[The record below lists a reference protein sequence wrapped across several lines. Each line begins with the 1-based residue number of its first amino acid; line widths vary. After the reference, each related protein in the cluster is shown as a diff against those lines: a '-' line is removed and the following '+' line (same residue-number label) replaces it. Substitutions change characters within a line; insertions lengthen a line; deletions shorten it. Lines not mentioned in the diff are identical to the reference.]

1 MDLSHNSLHN
11 VTDLDVVRAQRH
23 VETSQ
28 TPDEFSPLPAFETS
42 RHMQQIRF
50 AGMVIRMAVTEPR
63 DTTLHHDQPALIIKH
78 GFMASRPAYDD
89 LATELAATGR
99 RVVHY
104 GMPRTSTPNR
114 HFHPRNIQ
122 DALRAHSQ
130 ALNGVSQNLNRR
142 FPDSPL
148 QHDYIGHSLGGR
160 ALSKFI
166 EYKPEAAHSAIFLAS
181 AGLKAH
187 SFPQMIGRAV
197 HSLTEEIIPYV
208 KHGTI
213 DKRFELATH
222 SAYHAL
228 RNPLFLLREGY
239 HAATDDAMPAIRH
252 ARSNG
257 VKVASLWM
265 TNDSF
270 FPMHEVDDAITA
282 EFDAWKIIHGNHL
295 APQEYARETA
305 SQVVSLLSS
314 MERDAANSV
323 LPTTSA

>member
-1 MDLSHNSLHN
+1 MDLSQNPLYN

-28 TPDEFSPLPAFETS
+28 TPEEFLPVTVFETA
-42 RHMQQIRF
+42 RHMQHIRF
-50 AGMVIRMAVTEPR
+50 AGMVIRMAITEPI
-63 DTTLHHDQPALIIKH
+63 DTTLHYEKPALIIKH
-78 GFMASRPAYDD
+78 GFMASRPAYDN

-104 GMPRTSTPNR
+104 GMPRSSTPNR
-114 HFHPRNIQ
+114 HYHPRNIQ

-130 ALNGVSQNLNRR
+130 ALNGVSQSLNQRY
-142 FPDSPL
+142 PNSPL
-148 QHDYIGHSLGGR
+148 QHDYVGHSLGGR

-197 HSLTEEIIPYV
+197 HSLNEEILPYV
-208 KHGTI
+208 KNGSI
-213 DKRFELATH
+213 DKRIELATH
-222 SAYHAL
+222 SAYHAF

-252 ARSNG
+252 ARNNG

-265 TNDSF
+265 TQDSF
-270 FPMHEVDDAITA
+270 FPIHEVDDAVTA

-295 APQEYARETA
+295 APQEHARETA
-305 SQVVSLLSS
+305 SERLSLLSS
-314 MERDAANSV
+314 MEKEVANSAI
-323 LPTTSA
+323 PTTSA